1 MALSRPRRT
10 HEMCLLVL
18 RSLQGGLFKSYQNVP
33 NIDRPV
39 GFSEVKSVWDGVYG
53 RLAIV
58 NMMVVRGREKYS
70 SVS

>member
-18 RSLQGGLFKSYQNVP
+18 RSLQGGVIQILPKRSECRQTL
-33 NIDRPV
+33 
-39 GFSEVKSVWDGVYG
+39 GFSEVESVWDGVYG

-58 NMMVVRGREKYS
+58 NMMVVRGREKYT